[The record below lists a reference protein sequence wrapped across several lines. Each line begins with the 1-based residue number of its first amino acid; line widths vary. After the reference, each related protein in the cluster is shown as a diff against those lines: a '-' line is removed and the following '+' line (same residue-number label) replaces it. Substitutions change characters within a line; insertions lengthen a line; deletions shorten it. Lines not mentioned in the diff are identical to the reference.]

1 MKVYAATGNQRP
13 VTGPAERRRHAKS
26 PAEIEAIA
34 SVSQSLL
41 ALERAAGLA
50 DAQLVALA
58 QAIDAMELGA
68 FDAARAL
75 AAQSLLRQDAE
86 VAVARAHIVVQ
97 ELALAHLSHK
107 FMRLAAGDGER
118 GRELRPPP
126 PRRGT
131 H

>member
-1 MKVYAATGNQRP
+1 MKP
-13 VTGPAERRRHAKS
+13 VPSPADYRRRTRSA
-26 PAEIEAIA
+26 AEIEAIA

-50 DAQLVALA
+50 DAQIAALA

-68 FDAARAL
+68 FDTARAL

-86 VAVARAHIVVQ
+86 VAVGPAHVLVQ
-97 ELALAHLSHK
+97 GLALEYLSQK
-107 FMRLAAGDGER
+107 FMRLAAGGDDER
-118 GRELRPPP
+118 GHPRGRP